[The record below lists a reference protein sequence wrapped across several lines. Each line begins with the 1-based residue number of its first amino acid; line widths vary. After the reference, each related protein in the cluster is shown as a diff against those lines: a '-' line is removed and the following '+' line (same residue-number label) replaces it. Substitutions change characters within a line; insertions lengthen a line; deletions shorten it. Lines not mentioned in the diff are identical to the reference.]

1 MLALLQV
8 SKWMRFIVQN
18 IGRFYAMKTLVKW
31 TISDYHK
38 MIQSDIL
45 TGRNC
50 ELINGEI
57 IEMSP
62 ELPQH
67 YNTAKRSV
75 SYLENLLKEKA
86 DVRFNGPIT
95 LANSEP
101 EPDIAIVK
109 LPESKYN
116 QHHPYPDDIFWLIEV
131 ANTSLSKDLSI
142 KKNIYA
148 EAQIAEYW
156 IINLQTQELMV
167 FRQPDNGDYL
177 VSIKWQ
183 ASIINPLA
191 FPEIEIIV
199 SQLLT

>member
-1 MLALLQV
+1 
-8 SKWMRFIVQN
+8 
-18 IGRFYAMKTLVKW
+18 MKTLVKW

-142 KKNIYA
+142 KKKIYA

-191 FPEIEIIV
+191 LPEIEIIV